1 MSDKISN
8 TFYPITPFI
17 DNLYFSFK
25 YRNRTGQMFNIFN
38 LLSIVVSTIIFIP
51 MISLFLFKK
60 ETSDETKEVK
70 DIKKT
75 IQNLLIALI
84 VLSIL
89 RIIVFVFITKDDE
102 RLTRGR
108 IFEIFLM
115 VVCFSLYISILS
127 LLIENGGKFGD
138 SGYLNNSMAKD
149 FLGIFGLI
157 VYIIQ
162 MIGVGFLANNG
173 KDSVLG
179 KKAADLSKNCDDTV
193 NELNTAKRELYEKY
207 HTAKTF
213 ITYVSECDKSDDKV
227 GKGLIEELQ
236 KNPSTI
242 PPRPAT
248 SRQQ

>member
-17 DNLYFSFK
+17 DNLYFSLK

-60 ETSDETKEVK
+60 ETPDETKEVK

-75 IQNLLIALI
+75 IQNLLISLI
-84 VLSIL
+84 VLSII
-89 RIIVFVFITKDDE
+89 RILVFVFITKDDKDF
-102 RLTRGR
+102 TQGR

-127 LLIENGGKFGD
+127 LLIENGEKFGD

-162 MIGVGFLANNG
+162 MIGVGFLAFNG
-173 KDSVLG
+173 KDYVLG
-179 KKAADLSKNCDDTV
+179 KKAADLGKNCKGIEDSFEDAIDKEGKLMELINAAATKPECYNSFMR
-193 NELNTAKRELYEKY
+193 NEYGKKLNLLAPQ
-207 HTAKTF
+207 
-213 ITYVSECDKSDDKV
+213 
-227 GKGLIEELQ
+227 G
-236 KNPSTI
+236 
-242 PPRPAT
+242 RPAPPG
-248 SRQQ
+248 QN

>member
-1 MSDKISN
+1 MSGKISN

-75 IQNLLIALI
+75 IHDLLLSLI
-84 VLSIL
+84 VLSII
-89 RIIVFVFITKDDE
+89 RIIVFVFITKDDDS
-102 RLTRGR
+102 LTRGR

-127 LLIENGGKFGD
+127 LLIENGDKFGD

-162 MIGVGFLANNG
+162 MIGVGFLAING

-179 KKAADLSKNCDDTV
+179 EKVTKLSKNCDGIKT
-193 NELNTAKRELYEKY
+193 ELNEAKEKLYNKNNDIIDLEGIIRKTARFTECRNVIEKDPN
-207 HTAKTF
+207 ALCKT
-213 ITYVSECDKSDDKV
+213 
-227 GKGLIEELQ
+227 LH
-236 KNPSTI
+236 
-242 PPRPAT
+242 
-248 SRQQ
+248 